1 MRRLRAASASF
12 YCFTAR
18 FCPAH
23 RPSPVLP
30 AQQSRRA
37 GRPRRSCGKQ
47 VLSCQSAARLEQER
61 TGLNRREQIPAS
73 RAYTYSIHYT
83 RRSRSAAPLA
93 AHGGGGE
100 AGARREGGKEPPAS
114 CSPRRPPRYVPRR
127 SAGPSGGGRGREERR
142 GGRKRS
148 PNSGEGTEPPPRG
161 RPALSPGLLGPAAP
175 RPSPQAGCGRR
186 DPRPRR
192 GGQSAAGIALATGQQ
207 TAAGQSE
214 AQGGVASAASCGAR
228 REAVIETRPRGRAAP
243 GIARTWGARSEL
255 PGHRAIVRALLS
267 ARPQRRTDTVA
278 GCGHPQG
285 LRCGGIVCE
294 ETARGEPVA
303 WNSDVQTQPSFEP
316 RVR

>member
-148 PNSGEGTEPPPRG
+148 PNSGEGTEPPPRPPCPIPGAARTRGPSSLAASRLRAKGPAPSSWRPISGWHRLSNRPTNRG
-161 RPALSPGLLGPAAP
+161 RPIG
-175 RPSPQAGCGRR
+175 
-186 DPRPRR
+186 
-192 GGQSAAGIALATGQQ
+192 
-207 TAAGQSE
+207 
-214 AQGGVASAASCGAR
+214 GAR
-228 REAVIETRPRGRAAP
+228 GRGFGRQ
-243 GIARTWGARSEL
+243 L
-255 PGHRAIVRALLS
+255 
-267 ARPQRRTDTVA
+267 
-278 GCGHPQG
+278 
-285 LRCGGIVCE
+285 
-294 ETARGEPVA
+294 RGEA
-303 WNSDVQTQPSFEP
+303 
-316 RVR
+316 